1 MVLGQS
7 GVIGILV
14 QLLVEVGLRID
25 YEDVTTQHQPTEGL
39 TVLVTQQ
46 LMVSGQS
53 GEIGIL
59 AQLPVEEE
67 LRIGFEHVI
76 AHCQS
81 MVGQI
86 VLALIQNSQIAILM
100 AVLVNMKCYV
110 VKR

>member
-1 MVLGQS
+1 
-7 GVIGILV
+7 
-14 QLLVEVGLRID
+14 
-25 YEDVTTQHQPTEGL
+25 
-39 TVLVTQQ
+39 
-46 LMVSGQS
+46 MVSGQS
-53 GEIGIL
+53 GEIRIL

-86 VLALIQNSQIAILM
+86 VLALIQNPQIAILM